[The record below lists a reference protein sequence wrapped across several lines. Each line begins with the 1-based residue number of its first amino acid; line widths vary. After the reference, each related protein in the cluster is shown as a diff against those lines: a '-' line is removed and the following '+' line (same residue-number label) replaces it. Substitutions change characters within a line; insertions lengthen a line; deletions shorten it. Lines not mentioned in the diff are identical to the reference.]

1 MNTYFALVH
10 KDADSAFGA
19 SFPDLPGCFSAAD
32 AESDIYREAQTALAL
47 YAHDAESLPAARS
60 IAELQSDPAIRAEL
74 AGGAFLIAVPLI
86 ISQRKSRY
94 NIMLDPALVEGVD
107 VTAETLGISRSSF
120 IAQSLVERLTRDVNG
135 VFLPP
140 KAAAT
145 KVLGNPKAGK
155 AEKSVAASAL
165 TQRGATEKTSAK
177 VASTAAKVLKDPKA
191 SKEAK
196 SAAASALTQKPGKK

>member
-60 IAELQSDPAIRAEL
+60 IAELQRDPAIRAEL

-140 KAAAT
+140 KAGVA
-145 KVLGNPKAGK
+145 KVLGK
-155 AEKSVAASAL
+155 
-165 TQRGATEKTSAK
+165 
-177 VASTAAKVLKDPKA
+177 PKA

-196 SAAASALTQKPGKK
+196 SAAASALTQKPARTQKFALTQKPAKK